1 MSPKELSKRYFLFLI
16 AVMLQSCAIACI
28 TYADIGTTPVSSA
41 NYVFS
46 LHSDY
51 TFGETTLM
59 FNILL
64 IVLQIMFIAI
74 GHDSFK
80 NHWLNILVQVPF
92 VVVFS
97 YMIDV
102 ATFLLS
108 MIVPEEHGYMIS
120 WVLVILGTLT
130 LSFSISLSVVANVAM
145 LSGEYFVKVF
155 HPLIN
160 RSFSFV
166 KTFFDI
172 FLVSSACIFSLIF
185 TDFTAVEGV
194 REGTLYGAL
203 LTGPT
208 VHLIVPHL
216 GRLKRFLEDKKDAG
230 HA

>member
-1 MSPKELSKRYFLFLI
+1 MSSKELFKRYLWFFI
-16 AVMLQSCAIACI
+16 SIVLQGVAIASI
-28 TYADIGTTPVSSA
+28 TYAQIGTTPVSSA

-51 TFGETTLM
+51 TFGQTTLI

-80 NHWLNILVQVPF
+80 NHWVNILVQVPF
-92 VVVFS
+92 VFIFS

-102 ATFLLS
+102 ATMGLDALLPDVITYP
-108 MIVPEEHGYMIS
+108 MS
-120 WVLVILGTLT
+120 WGLVIFGTLL
-130 LSFSISLSVVANVAM
+130 LSFSISLSVVASVAM

-172 FLVSSACIFSLIF
+172 FLVASACITSFVF
-185 TDFTAVEGV
+185 TDFTAIEGV

-216 GRLKRFLEDKKDAG
+216 GWLKRHLENN
-230 HA
+230 